1 MVLWSTPPISTA
13 ATTVGTSF
21 FPSLCGVGVLDAMGD
36 GGSGKTLQEIDA
48 GANACSVEWCPT
60 AGLEHYVS
68 CATYSLASDD
78 TSQDAAAPMGSEDD
92 TETRAGAAQTRTGSI
107 VLHKLACT
115 VPSSPPTSPPAP
127 VGQDT
132 APSSDACLEE
142 AARVSLDG
150 GGLDS
155 KWSPQP
161 LTDSSGAAVLACAT
175 STGRLALHTL
185 CAPGASM
192 QEEQEESREGA
203 ELRQLSC
210 SDKKD
215 NLLLSLDWS
224 GGGVANANIVV
235 SQSDGAVAIWRLH
248 PNGGAPIQEIE
259 PWHAHALRGGAP
271 TEAWISFFRRPECA
285 GEDGASFVVSG
296 ADDAVMKGWDLRAGG
311 GSNGSSPAFVCK
323 GQHGAGVTAGQ
334 WHPTLPHMFVSGS
347 YDESVRI
354 WDART
359 IREPVSCTPT
369 GGGLWRLKW
378 HPDSDRGNLLLA
390 ACMHAGIRVLDTGM
404 GISHPLGHGSQ
415 SSLVGNGELE
425 VPKGIV
431 ANYTRHASMA
441 YGADWCLLPT
451 MLRSRRAVIAS
462 CSFYDSLFC
471 LWQTPPL
478 WAQ

>member
-1 MVLWSTPPISTA
+1 
-13 ATTVGTSF
+13 
-21 FPSLCGVGVLDAMGD
+21 
-36 GGSGKTLQEIDA
+36 
-48 GANACSVEWCPT
+48 
-60 AGLEHYVS
+60 
-68 CATYSLASDD
+68 
-78 TSQDAAAPMGSEDD
+78 
-92 TETRAGAAQTRTGSI
+92 
-107 VLHKLACT
+107 
-115 VPSSPPTSPPAP
+115 
-127 VGQDT
+127 
-132 APSSDACLEE
+132 
-142 AARVSLDG
+142 
-150 GGLDS
+150 
-155 KWSPQP
+155 
-161 LTDSSGAAVLACAT
+161 
-175 STGRLALHTL
+175 
-185 CAPGASM
+185 M

-224 GGGVANANIVV
+224 GGGMANAKIVV

-311 GSNGSSPAFVCK
+311 GSNGTSPAFVCK

-334 WHPTLPHMFVSGS
+334 WHPTLPHIFVSGS

-378 HPDSDRGNLLLA
+378 HPDPDRGNLLLA
-390 ACMHAGIRVLDTGM
+390 ACMHAGMRVLDTGM
-404 GISHPLGHGSQ
+404 GINHPLGHGSQ
-415 SSLVGNGELE
+415 SSLAGNEELE
-425 VPKGIV
+425 VPKGIL
-431 ANYTRHASMA
+431 AKYTRHASMA